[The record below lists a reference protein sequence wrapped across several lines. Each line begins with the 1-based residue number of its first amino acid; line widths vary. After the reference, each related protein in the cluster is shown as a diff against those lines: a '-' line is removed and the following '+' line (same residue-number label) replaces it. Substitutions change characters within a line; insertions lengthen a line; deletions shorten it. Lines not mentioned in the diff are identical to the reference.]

1 MIRAMLLILTAL
13 MVSACS
19 SPYQELALP
28 KVAWQGYSAHRKA
41 ALLQAHQSV
50 LKIRQAQAKKAKIY
64 AGPDISIYI
73 YNGTA
78 KMPPYTN
85 RYHFSTVRVRFKP
98 GQCKDVPLTSID
110 TNHHV
115 LLKACFDGLQLAV
128 DPSPYRLDAA
138 TGSLFFPYNPL
149 WERGM
154 TYDHLS
160 SQGRVALKGAS
171 LTIKALR

>member
-1 MIRAMLLILTAL
+1 MIRAMFTISIVL
-13 MVSACS
+13 MLSACS
-19 SPYQELALP
+19 APYQQLALP
-28 KVAWQGYSAHRKA
+28 KAAWQGYSAHRKA

-64 AGPDISIYI
+64 AGPDISVYI
-73 YNGTA
+73 YDGTA
-78 KMPPYTN
+78 KMPPYTS

-98 GQCKDVPLTSID
+98 GQCQDVALTSID

-115 LLKACFDGLQLAV
+115 LLNACYDGLQLAL

-149 WERGM
+149 WRRGM

-160 SQGRVALKGAS
+160 SQGRVALKDAS
-171 LTIKALR
+171 LTIKALG